1 MIIFLFF
8 LCAVLIA
15 IAVWALIKNMQL
27 RNQLLQTSQ
36 RFTELDK
43 LKDEFLS
50 LTSHELRTPM
60 TAIKSYLWMAL
71 AGKGGA
77 LTEKQRYYLDRA
89 YNSTD
94 KLIKLVNDML
104 NVSRIESGRI
114 AIELKNVKLD
124 AFANDVI
131 TELTPRATEL
141 GIALSIICPA
151 ELPQVLADADRIKEV
166 LMNLLGNSLKFTPRG
181 GKVTITLAQ
190 NDGMVET
197 KVADS
202 GSGINKQDLPRL
214 FRKFGIVGD
223 NYLQKKNTQGTG
235 LGLYLSKSII
245 ELHGGKIW
253 AQSEGE
259 GKGTSFI
266 FSLKIWEPDA
276 VKILGA

>member
-8 LCAVLIA
+8 LWAILIVAV
-15 IAVWALIKNMQL
+15 VWEFIKNKL
-27 RNQLLQTSQ
+27 LKKELLQTSL

-124 AFANDVI
+124 VLVNDVI
-131 TELTPRATEL
+131 TELTPRAAEL
-141 GIALSIICPA
+141 GIALSVTCPI
-151 ELPQVLADADRIKEV
+151 ELPEVLADADRIKEV

-181 GKVTITLAQ
+181 GKITIALRQ
-190 NDGMVET
+190 NDGMIET
-197 KVADS
+197 GVADS

-259 GKGTSFI
+259 EKGTTFI
-266 FSLKIWEPDA
+266 FSLKI
-276 VKILGA
+276 LGA